1 MFNKVIMVGRLTRN
15 VELKYLPSGS
25 AVATIGL
32 ATSRRFKKQD
42 GTLGEEVCFI
52 DVRLFG
58 RTAEI
63 ANQYLSKGSSVL
75 IEGRLTYES
84 WMDQTGKKN
93 SRHTITADSLQFM
106 DKKSDNPQ
114 ANPMQDSMTHE
125 NSNNAYP
132 ANHNAPSQDPFNQ
145 AQGYAQNAYAK
156 ENLQAQ
162 PSKYQNSVPEINI
175 DEEEIPF

>member
-25 AVATIGL
+25 AAATIGL

-52 DVRLFG
+52 DARLFG

-93 SRHTITADSLQFM
+93 SRHTITVDSLQFM

-114 ANPMQDSMTHE
+114 ANAMQDSIMHE

-145 AQGYAQNAYAK
+145 APSYAQNAYAK

>member
-42 GTLGEEVCFI
+42 GTPGEEVCFI
-52 DVRLFG
+52 DARLFG

-114 ANPMQDSMTHE
+114 ANAMQDSMTHE
-125 NSNNAYP
+125 GFNNAYP
-132 ANHNAPSQDPFNQ
+132 ANYNAPSQDPFSQ
-145 AQGYAQNAYAK
+145 SQSYPQNAYAK

>member
-25 AVATIGL
+25 AAATIGL

-52 DVRLFG
+52 DARLFG

-93 SRHTITADSLQFM
+93 SRHTITADLLQFM

-114 ANPMQDSMTHE
+114 ANAMQDSMTHE

-132 ANHNAPSQDPFNQ
+132 ANYNAPSQDPFSQ
-145 AQGYAQNAYAK
+145 AQSYPQNAYAK

>member
-25 AVATIGL
+25 AAATIGL

-52 DVRLFG
+52 DARLFG

-106 DKKSDNPQ
+106 DKKSDN
-114 ANPMQDSMTHE
+114 ANAMQDNIMHE
-125 NSNNAYP
+125 NFNNAYP
-132 ANHNAPSQDPFNQ
+132 ANYNAPSQDPFSQ
-145 AQGYAQNAYAK
+145 APSYAQNAYAK

>member
-25 AVATIGL
+25 AAATIGL

-52 DVRLFG
+52 DARLFG

-106 DKKSDNPQ
+106 DKKLDNPQ
-114 ANPMQDSMTHE
+114 ANAMQDSMTHE
-125 NSNNAYP
+125 GFNNAYP

-145 AQGYAQNAYAK
+145 AQSYAQNAYAK

>member
-25 AVATIGL
+25 AAATIGL

-114 ANPMQDSMTHE
+114 ANAMQDSVMSE
-125 NSNNAYP
+125 NFNNAYP
-132 ANHNAPSQDPFNQ
+132 ANHNASSQDPFNQ
-145 AQGYAQNAYAK
+145 APSYAQNAHAK

>member
-25 AVATIGL
+25 AAATIGL

-84 WMDQTGKKN
+84 WTDQMGKKN
-93 SRHTITADSLQFM
+93 SRHTITADALQFM
-106 DKKSDNPQ
+106 DKKSDNSQ
-114 ANPMQDSMTHE
+114 ANAMQDSVMHE
-125 NSNNAYP
+125 NFNNAHPTNY
-132 ANHNAPSQDPFNQ
+132 NAPGQDPFNQ
-145 AQGYAQNAYAK
+145 APSYSQNAYTK

>member
-25 AVATIGL
+25 AAATIGL

-52 DVRLFG
+52 DARLFG

-93 SRHTITADSLQFM
+93 SRHTITVDSLQFM

-114 ANPMQDSMTHE
+114 ANAMQDSMTHE
-125 NSNNAYP
+125 GFNNAYP
-132 ANHNAPSQDPFNQ
+132 YNAPSQDPFSQ
-145 AQGYAQNAYAK
+145 AQSYPQNAYAK

>member
-25 AVATIGL
+25 AAATIGL

-93 SRHTITADSLQFM
+93 SRHTITVDSLQFM

-114 ANPMQDSMTHE
+114 ANAMQDSVMPE
-125 NSNNAYP
+125 NFNNAYP
-132 ANHNAPSQDPFNQ
+132 ANYNAPSQDPFNQ
-145 AQGYAQNAYAK
+145 AQSYVQNAHAK

>member
-25 AVATIGL
+25 AAATIGL

-52 DVRLFG
+52 DARLFG

-93 SRHTITADSLQFM
+93 SRHTITVDSLQFM

-114 ANPMQDSMTHE
+114 ANAMQDSVMHE

-132 ANHNAPSQDPFNQ
+132 ANYNAPSQDPFNQ
-145 AQGYAQNAYAK
+145 AQSHAQNAHAK

>member
-25 AVATIGL
+25 AAATIGL

-93 SRHTITADSLQFM
+93 SRHTITVDSLQFM

-114 ANPMQDSMTHE
+114 ANAIQDSIMHE

-132 ANHNAPSQDPFNQ
+132 TNHNAPSQDPFNQ
-145 AQGYAQNAYAK
+145 AQGYVQNAYAK

>member
-1 MFNKVIMVGRLTRN
+1 MFNKVIIVGRLTRN

-25 AVATIGL
+25 AAATIGL

-52 DVRLFG
+52 DAHLFG

-114 ANPMQDSMTHE
+114 ANAIQDGMTHE
-125 NSNNAYP
+125 GFNNAYP

-145 AQGYAQNAYAK
+145 APSYAQNAYAK

>member
-25 AVATIGL
+25 AAATIGL

-84 WMDQTGKKN
+84 WTDQTGKKN
-93 SRHTITADSLQFM
+93 SRHTITADALQFM

-114 ANPMQDSMTHE
+114 ANAMQDSMTHE
-125 NSNNAYP
+125 GFNNAYP
-132 ANHNAPSQDPFNQ
+132 ANHNAHSQDPFNQ
-145 AQGYAQNAYAK
+145 APSYAQNAYAK

>member
-25 AVATIGL
+25 AAATIGL

-52 DVRLFG
+52 DARLFG

-114 ANPMQDSMTHE
+114 ANAMQDSMTHE
-125 NSNNAYP
+125 SFNNAYL

-145 AQGYAQNAYAK
+145 APSYVQNAYAK

>member
-25 AVATIGL
+25 TAATIGL

-52 DVRLFG
+52 DARLFG

-114 ANPMQDSMTHE
+114 ANAMQDSMTHE
-125 NSNNAYP
+125 GFNNAYS
-132 ANHNAPSQDPFNQ
+132 ANYNAPSQDPFSQ
-145 AQGYAQNAYAK
+145 AQSHPQNAYAK

>member
-25 AVATIGL
+25 AAATIGL

-114 ANPMQDSMTHE
+114 ANAMQDSMTHE
-125 NSNNAYP
+125 NSNNAYH

-145 AQGYAQNAYAK
+145 TPSYAQNAYAK

>member
-25 AVATIGL
+25 AAATIGL

-93 SRHTITADSLQFM
+93 SRHTITVDSLQFM

-114 ANPMQDSMTHE
+114 ANAMQDSMMHE

-132 ANHNAPSQDPFNQ
+132 ANHNAHSQDPFNQ
-145 AQGYAQNAYAK
+145 AQSYAQNAYAK

-162 PSKYQNSVPEINI
+162 LSKYQNSVPEINI

>member
-25 AVATIGL
+25 AAATIGL

-52 DVRLFG
+52 DARLFG

-114 ANPMQDSMTHE
+114 ANAMQDSVMHE
-125 NSNNAYP
+125 NSNNTYP
-132 ANHNAPSQDPFNQ
+132 ANHNAHSQDPFNQ
-145 AQGYAQNAYAK
+145 APSYVQNTYAK

>member
-1 MFNKVIMVGRLTRN
+1 MFNKVIIVGRLTRN

-25 AVATIGL
+25 ATATIGL

-52 DVRLFG
+52 DARLFG

-114 ANPMQDSMTHE
+114 ANAMQDSMTHE

-132 ANHNAPSQDPFNQ
+132 TNHNAHSQDPFNQ
-145 AQGYAQNAYAK
+145 APSYAQNAYAK

>member
-25 AVATIGL
+25 AAATIGL

-52 DVRLFG
+52 DARLFG

-84 WMDQTGKKN
+84 WMDQAGKKN

-106 DKKSDNPQ
+106 DKKSDNLQ
-114 ANPMQDSMTHE
+114 ANAMQDSIMHE
-125 NSNNAYP
+125 GFNNAYP
-132 ANHNAPSQDPFNQ
+132 ANHNASSQDPFNQ
-145 AQGYAQNAYAK
+145 APSYAQNAYAK

>member
-25 AVATIGL
+25 ATATIGL

-42 GTLGEEVCFI
+42 GTPGEEVCFI

-114 ANPMQDSMTHE
+114 ANAMQDSMTHE
-125 NSNNAYP
+125 GFNNAYP
-132 ANHNAPSQDPFNQ
+132 ANYNAPSQDPFSQ
-145 AQGYAQNAYAK
+145 AQSYPQNAYAK

>member
-25 AVATIGL
+25 AAATIGL

-52 DVRLFG
+52 DARLFG

-114 ANPMQDSMTHE
+114 ANAIQDGMTHE
-125 NSNNAYP
+125 GFNNAYP

-145 AQGYAQNAYAK
+145 APSHVQNAYAK

>member
-52 DVRLFG
+52 DARLFG

-84 WMDQTGKKN
+84 WMDQMGKKN

-114 ANPMQDSMTHE
+114 ANAMQDSMMHE
-125 NSNNAYP
+125 SFNNAYP
-132 ANHNAPSQDPFNQ
+132 ANHNASSQDPFSQ
-145 AQGYAQNAYAK
+145 APSYAQNAYAK

>member
-25 AVATIGL
+25 AAATIGL

-84 WMDQTGKKN
+84 WTDQTGKKN
-93 SRHTITADSLQFM
+93 SRHTITADALQFM

-114 ANPMQDSMTHE
+114 ANAMQDSVMHE
-125 NSNNAYP
+125 NFNNAYP
-132 ANHNAPSQDPFNQ
+132 TNYNAPSQDPFNQ
-145 AQGYAQNAYAK
+145 APSYPQNAYAK

>member
-25 AVATIGL
+25 AAATIGL

-52 DVRLFG
+52 DARLFG

-93 SRHTITADSLQFM
+93 SRHTITVDSLQFM

-114 ANPMQDSMTHE
+114 ANAMQDSMMHE

-145 AQGYAQNAYAK
+145 APSYAQNAYAK

>member
-25 AVATIGL
+25 AAATIGL

-52 DVRLFG
+52 DARLFG

-114 ANPMQDSMTHE
+114 ANATQDSMTHE
-125 NSNNAYP
+125 GFNNAYS
-132 ANHNAPSQDPFNQ
+132 ANYNAPSQDPFSQ
-145 AQGYAQNAYAK
+145 AQSYPQNAYAK

>member
-25 AVATIGL
+25 AAATIGL

-52 DVRLFG
+52 DARLFG

-93 SRHTITADSLQFM
+93 SRHTITVDSLQFM

-114 ANPMQDSMTHE
+114 ANAMQDSIMHE

-175 DEEEIPF
+175 NEEEIPF

>member
-25 AVATIGL
+25 AAATIGL

-52 DVRLFG
+52 DARLFG

-114 ANPMQDSMTHE
+114 ANAMQDSMTHE
-125 NSNNAYP
+125 GFNNAYS
-132 ANHNAPSQDPFNQ
+132 ANHNASSQDPFNQ
-145 AQGYAQNAYAK
+145 APSYAQNAYAK

>member
-25 AVATIGL
+25 VAATIGL

-52 DVRLFG
+52 DARLFG

-114 ANPMQDSMTHE
+114 ANAMQDSMTHE
-125 NSNNAYP
+125 GFNNAYP

-145 AQGYAQNAYAK
+145 AQSYAQNAYAK

>member
-25 AVATIGL
+25 AAATIGL

-52 DVRLFG
+52 DARLFG

-114 ANPMQDSMTHE
+114 ANAMQDSMMHE

-132 ANHNAPSQDPFNQ
+132 ANHNASSQDPFNQ
-145 AQGYAQNAYAK
+145 TPSYAQNAYAK

-162 PSKYQNSVPEINI
+162 SSKYQSSVPEINI

>member
-25 AVATIGL
+25 AAATIGL

-52 DVRLFG
+52 DARLFG

-93 SRHTITADSLQFM
+93 SRHTITVDSLQFM

-114 ANPMQDSMTHE
+114 VNAMQDSIMHE

-145 AQGYAQNAYAK
+145 APSYAQNAYAK

>member
-42 GTLGEEVCFI
+42 GTPGEEVCFI
-52 DVRLFG
+52 DARLFG

-114 ANPMQDSMTHE
+114 ANAMQDSMTHE
-125 NSNNAYP
+125 GFNNAYP
-132 ANHNAPSQDPFNQ
+132 ANHNASSQDPFNQ
-145 AQGYAQNAYAK
+145 AQSYPQNAYAK

>member
-25 AVATIGL
+25 AAATIGL
-32 ATSRRFKKQD
+32 ATSKRFKKQD

-114 ANPMQDSMTHE
+114 ANAMQDSAMHE
-125 NSNNAYP
+125 NFNNAYP
-132 ANHNAPSQDPFNQ
+132 ANDNASSQDPFNQ
-145 AQGYAQNAYAK
+145 APSYAQNAHAK

-175 DEEEIPF
+175 DDEEIPF

>member
-25 AVATIGL
+25 VAATIGL

-52 DVRLFG
+52 DARLFG
-58 RTAEI
+58 RTAET

-93 SRHTITADSLQFM
+93 SRHTITVDSLQFM

-114 ANPMQDSMTHE
+114 ANAMQDSVMSE
-125 NSNNAYP
+125 NFNNAYP
-132 ANHNAPSQDPFNQ
+132 ANYNAPSQDPFNQ
-145 AQGYAQNAYAK
+145 AQSHAQNAYAK

>member
-42 GTLGEEVCFI
+42 GTPGEEVCFI
-52 DVRLFG
+52 DARLFG

-114 ANPMQDSMTHE
+114 ANAMQDSMTHE
-125 NSNNAYP
+125 GFNNAYS
-132 ANHNAPSQDPFNQ
+132 ANYNAPSQDPFSQ
-145 AQGYAQNAYAK
+145 AQSYPQNAYAK

>member
-25 AVATIGL
+25 AAATIGL

-52 DVRLFG
+52 DARLFG

-84 WMDQTGKKN
+84 WMDQTGKKIPATLSQRIRCN
-93 SRHTITADSLQFM
+93 LWIKSQTIPKQTLC
-106 DKKSDNPQ
+106 K
-114 ANPMQDSMTHE
+114 
-125 NSNNAYP
+125 
-132 ANHNAPSQDPFNQ
+132 
-145 AQGYAQNAYAK
+145 
-156 ENLQAQ
+156 
-162 PSKYQNSVPEINI
+162 II
-175 DEEEIPF
+175 

>member
-25 AVATIGL
+25 AAATIGL

-52 DVRLFG
+52 DARLFG

-93 SRHTITADSLQFM
+93 SRHTITVDSLQFM

-114 ANPMQDSMTHE
+114 ANAMQDSVMHE

-145 AQGYAQNAYAK
+145 APSYAQNAYAK